1 MRKKM
6 LFLALALAAT
16 ATSLTTSRAAA
27 GGTYSCPI
35 CTVYADGSECCVS
48 CICDAS
54 GQRIACTD
62 HFCPPADGG
71 GGRD

>member
-6 LFLALALAAT
+6 MFLVLALAAV
-16 ATSLTTSRAAA
+16 AASFTSVRANA
-27 GGTYSCPI
+27 GGTHACPI

-54 GQRIACTD
+54 GRLVACTN

-71 GGRD
+71 GA

>member
-6 LFLALALAAT
+6 ALLALSLTVLAGALAAP
-16 ATSLTTSRAAA
+16 RANA

-35 CTVYADGSECCVS
+35 CTTYPEGPPCCVS

-54 GQRIACTD
+54 GNRIACTN
-62 HFCPPADGG
+62 HYCPPA
-71 GGRD
+71 